1 MNGSD
6 LRISN
11 CNYDASVLLKRVRG
25 LLARDDQLLGG
36 AVQRSALMRLP
47 GPNAQHVMTQIEVLP
62 KFGDSRH
69 EFSRPR
75 SRECLN
81 LTHDT
86 LPLRF
91 TGHGLS
97 AFCP

>member
-1 MNGSD
+1 MCNSMNGSD

-47 GPNAQHVMTQIEVLP
+47 GPNTQHVMTQIEVLP
-62 KFGDSRH
+62 KFGVRATNFLDLA
-69 EFSRPR
+69 
-75 SRECLN
+75 RE
-81 LTHDT
+81 
-86 LPLRF
+86 
-91 TGHGLS
+91 S
-97 AFCP
+97 V